1 MSEPEI
7 ERLCW
12 SFVAGLLAALL
23 LAAAVSEPTEE
34 QMYEF
39 RERLCSGY
47 EPGE

>member
-12 SFVAGLLAALL
+12 AFVAGLLAALL
-23 LAAAVSEPTEE
+23 IGAAVSEPTAE
-34 QMYEF
+34 QMYDF
-39 RERLCSGY
+39 RHRLCSGY